1 MSKACAALAPPH
13 PAPPPPR
20 LNSANLDRVVK
31 IIQENM
37 PNVGNDDNPE
47 IEIDINSLD
56 RVTLWALKGEET
68 RLEHPA

>member
-1 MSKACAALAPPH
+1 MCRARSASPRSPS
-13 PAPPPPR
+13 PPPPR

-56 RVTLWALKGEET
+56 RVTLWALKGDGT
-68 RLEHPA
+68 RLEHTA

>member
-1 MSKACAALAPPH
+1 MPRSHLLTPLPLLLPPH
-13 PAPPPPR
+13 R